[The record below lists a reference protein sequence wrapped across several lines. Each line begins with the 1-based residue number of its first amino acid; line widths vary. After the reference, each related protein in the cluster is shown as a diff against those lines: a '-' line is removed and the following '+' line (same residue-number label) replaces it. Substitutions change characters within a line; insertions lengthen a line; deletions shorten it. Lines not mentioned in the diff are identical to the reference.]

1 MTQISEFLPL
11 LVGLALSWFVI
22 MGARELYKEA
32 SSAAI
37 KKTNA

>member
-22 MGARELYKEA
+22 MGARELFKEA
-32 SSAAI
+32 TSAVV
-37 KKTNA
+37 KKTHA